1 MLRKKPTIPADLPLA
16 GAPGFTDRG
25 YRPLPV
31 RPRNRPSDDGRHAMN
46 RHYYISDNLD
56 ELERLEAEL
65 EASGIATEQIHVLS
79 EKDAKTGQRH
89 LHEVSPFMKKDVVRS
104 GRVGLLVG
112 LVLAIV
118 AVAFAYASGWTETAA
133 GWIPGIFLGAV
144 LCAFCLWEGSFFGL
158 QRTNRAFRPF
168 EERLHQGQHL
178 FFVDV
183 KNAQEPILVNVVSH
197 HPRLQDAGTG
207 PAVSPLLLGWQQR
220 WRQFRRMV

>member
-1 MLRKKPTIPADLPLA
+1 
-16 GAPGFTDRG
+16 
-25 YRPLPV
+25 
-31 RPRNRPSDDGRHAMN
+31 MN

-79 EKDAKTGQRH
+79 EKDAETGQRH

-133 GWIPGIFLGAV
+133 GWIPVIFLGAV

-168 EERLHQGQHL
+168 EERLHQAAPVLRRCEERPGADPGQRGQPPPAPAGRRHRPRGL
-178 FFVDV
+178 FAAAGLAATLAAVPADGLSGGACAPRRSCAV
-183 KNAQEPILVNVVSH
+183 PPAARISGYPPAIPAGAARQETP
-197 HPRLQDAGTG
+197 
-207 PAVSPLLLGWQQR
+207 
-220 WRQFRRMV
+220 

>member
-1 MLRKKPTIPADLPLA
+1 
-16 GAPGFTDRG
+16 
-25 YRPLPV
+25 
-31 RPRNRPSDDGRHAMN
+31 MN

-79 EKDAKTGQRH
+79 EKDAETGQRH

-133 GWIPGIFLGAV
+133 GWIPVIFLGAV

-207 PAVSPLLLGWQQR
+207 PAVSAAAGLAATLAAVPADGLSGR
-220 WRQFRRMV
+220 ACAPRRSCAVPPAARISGYPPAIPAGAARQETP

>member
-1 MLRKKPTIPADLPLA
+1 
-16 GAPGFTDRG
+16 
-25 YRPLPV
+25 
-31 RPRNRPSDDGRHAMN
+31 MN

-79 EKDAKTGQRH
+79 EKDAETGQRH

-133 GWIPGIFLGAV
+133 GWIPVIFLGAM

-183 KNAQEPILVNVVSH
+183 KTPRSRSWSTWSATTRACRTPAPAPRSLRCCWAGSNAGGSS
-197 HPRLQDAGTG
+197 G
-207 PAVSPLLLGWQQR
+207 GWSE
-220 WRQFRRMV
+220 RRGLRTAQVLRRPSGC

>member
-1 MLRKKPTIPADLPLA
+1 
-16 GAPGFTDRG
+16 
-25 YRPLPV
+25 
-31 RPRNRPSDDGRHAMN
+31 MN

-79 EKDAKTGQRH
+79 ERTRRPASAICTK
-89 LHEVSPFMKKDVVRS
+89 SPFMKKDVVRS

-133 GWIPGIFLGAV
+133 GWIPVIFLGAV

-207 PAVSPLLLGWQQR
+207 PAVSRCCAGSNAGGSSGGWSERPGPAHRAGPAPSLRLLEYPATRPPSRPARPVRKLHETR
-220 WRQFRRMV
+220 

>member
-1 MLRKKPTIPADLPLA
+1 
-16 GAPGFTDRG
+16 
-25 YRPLPV
+25 
-31 RPRNRPSDDGRHAMN
+31 MN

-79 EKDAKTGQRH
+79 EKDAETGQRH

-133 GWIPGIFLGAV
+133 GWIPVIFLGAM

-207 PAVSPLLLGWQQR
+207 PRSLRCCWAGSNAGGSSGGWSE
-220 WRQFRRMV
+220 RRGLRTAQVLRRPSGC

>member
-1 MLRKKPTIPADLPLA
+1 
-16 GAPGFTDRG
+16 
-25 YRPLPV
+25 
-31 RPRNRPSDDGRHAMN
+31 MN

-79 EKDAKTGQRH
+79 ERTRRPASAICTK
-89 LHEVSPFMKKDVVRS
+89 SPFMKKDVVRS

-133 GWIPGIFLGAV
+133 GWIPVIFLGAM

-158 QRTNRAFRPF
+158 QRTSRAFRPF

-207 PAVSPLLLGWQQR
+207 PRSLRCCWAGSNAGGSSGGWSE
-220 WRQFRRMV
+220 RRGLRTAQVLRRPSGC

>member
-1 MLRKKPTIPADLPLA
+1 
-16 GAPGFTDRG
+16 
-25 YRPLPV
+25 
-31 RPRNRPSDDGRHAMN
+31 
-46 RHYYISDNLD
+46 
-56 ELERLEAEL
+56 
-65 EASGIATEQIHVLS
+65 
-79 EKDAKTGQRH
+79 
-89 LHEVSPFMKKDVVRS
+89 MKKDLVRS

-133 GWIPGIFLGAV
+133 GWIPVIFLGAV

>member
-31 RPRNRPSDDGRHAMN
+31 RPRNRPPDDGRHAMN

-79 EKDAKTGQRH
+79 EKDAETGQRH

-133 GWIPGIFLGAV
+133 GWIPVIFLGAM

>member
-1 MLRKKPTIPADLPLA
+1 
-16 GAPGFTDRG
+16 
-25 YRPLPV
+25 
-31 RPRNRPSDDGRHAMN
+31 
-46 RHYYISDNLD
+46 
-56 ELERLEAEL
+56 
-65 EASGIATEQIHVLS
+65 
-79 EKDAKTGQRH
+79 
-89 LHEVSPFMKKDVVRS
+89 MKKDVVRS

-133 GWIPGIFLGAV
+133 GWIPVIFLGAM

-207 PAVSPLLLGWQQR
+207 RGLSAAAGLAATLAAVPADGLSGGACAPRRSCGVPPAARISGYPPAIPAGAA
-220 WRQFRRMV
+220 RQETP

>member
-1 MLRKKPTIPADLPLA
+1 MK
-16 GAPGFTDRG
+16 
-25 YRPLPV
+25 
-31 RPRNRPSDDGRHAMN
+31 

-79 EKDAKTGQRH
+79 DEDAEAGRHH

-104 GRVGLLVG
+104 GRVGLLIG
-112 LVLAIV
+112 LALAIV
-118 AVAFAYASGWTETAA
+118 AVAAAYASGWTETAA
-133 GWIPGIFLGAV
+133 GWIPVLFLGAV

-158 QRTNRAFRPF
+158 QRPNSAFRPF
-168 EERLHQGQHL
+168 EERLRQGQHL

-183 KNAQEPILVNVVSH
+183 KSAQEPILANVVSH

-207 PAVSPLLLGWQQR
+207 SAASPLLTGWQQR

>member
-1 MLRKKPTIPADLPLA
+1 
-16 GAPGFTDRG
+16 
-25 YRPLPV
+25 
-31 RPRNRPSDDGRHAMN
+31 MN

-79 EKDAKTGQRH
+79 EKDAETGQRH

-133 GWIPGIFLGAV
+133 GWIPVIFLGAM

-197 HPRLQDAGTG
+197 HPRAPAPRSLRCCWAGSNAG
-207 PAVSPLLLGWQQR
+207 GSSGGWSE
-220 WRQFRRMV
+220 RRGLRTAQVLRRPSGC

>member
-31 RPRNRPSDDGRHAMN
+31 RPRNRPSDDGRLAMN

-79 EKDAKTGQRH
+79 EKDAETGQRH

-133 GWIPGIFLGAV
+133 GWIPVIFLGAV

-207 PAVSPLLLGWQQR
+207 PAVSPLLRGWQQR

>member
-1 MLRKKPTIPADLPLA
+1 
-16 GAPGFTDRG
+16 
-25 YRPLPV
+25 
-31 RPRNRPSDDGRHAMN
+31 MN

-79 EKDAKTGQRH
+79 EKDAETGQRH

-133 GWIPGIFLGAV
+133 GWIPVIFLGAM

-220 WRQFRRMV
+220 RRQFRRMV